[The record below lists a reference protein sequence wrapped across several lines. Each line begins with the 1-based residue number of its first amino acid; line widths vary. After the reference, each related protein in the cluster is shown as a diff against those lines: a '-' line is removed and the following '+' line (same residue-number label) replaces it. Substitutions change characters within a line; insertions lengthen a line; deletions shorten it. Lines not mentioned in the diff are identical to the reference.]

1 MNDIHVRIADWNYDN
16 ADLRRIRESVFQQ
29 EQGVPA
35 ELEWDSEDDTATH
48 FLAFEGQFAVG
59 TARLLPDASIGRVA
73 VLKNWRGMQI
83 GEQIMQ
89 LVIAEAERQGMLQ
102 QELTAQIH
110 ATSFYQRLGFEVTSE
125 EFIEAGIPHVEMVRH
140 SQPNS

>member
-1 MNDIHVRIADWNYDN
+1 MNDIHVRIADWNHDN

-35 ELEWDSEDDTATH
+35 EQEWDSEDDTATH

-73 VLKNWRGMQI
+73 VLKDWRGMHI
-83 GEQIMQ
+83 GELIMQ
-89 LVIAEAERQGMLQ
+89 AVIAEAERQGM
-102 QELTAQIH
+102 QEQILTAQTH
-110 ATSFYQRLGFEVTSE
+110 ATAFYERLGFKVTSE
-125 EFIEAGIPHVEMVRH
+125 EFIEAGIPHVEMLRR
-140 SQPNS
+140 STR